1 MSYSE
6 EYIKRHREIAKVW
19 IIGYRVAKRYHAMG
33 SGQLDHDRIQ
43 ALAKIATAKRVAGKH
58 ITSRDYQ
65 YEMTKAAQYKRM
77 YDKARAKG
85 AM

>member
-6 EYIKRHREIAKVW
+6 EYIKRQRAIAKFW
-19 IIGYRVAKRYHAMG
+19 IIGYQASKRHHAMG

-65 YEMTKAAQYKRM
+65 YEMTKAGQIKRAF
-77 YDKARAKG
+77 DKARAKVG
-85 AM
+85 M

>member
-6 EYIKRHREIAKVW
+6 EYIKRQREIAKFW
-19 IIGYRVAKRYHAMG
+19 IIGYRASKQHHAMG
-33 SGQLDHDRIQ
+33 SGRLDHDRIQ